1 MLLAAKRM
9 CAQDLRRWWK
19 GSLVVVMKM
28 LTLKGFLVVV
38 MKMLTSIEV
47 SKHVHASDLIKV

>member
-1 MLLAAKRM
+1 VLKTFG
-9 CAQDLRRWWK
+9 RWLK

-38 MKMLTSIEV
+38 MRMLTSIEV